1 VAGRVFED
9 LLPVLELL
17 DEMYGRGE
25 GGVVVAG
32 PSECVMMLLDNAMV
46 PYSDV
51 KAVAP
56 AYHAVVAEG
65 WRAERLLE
73 LFGLGE
79 GGRAPLYYIATCTVR
94 GRCVYYLYEVATRE
108 GLYDVASHLT
118 TVILLARLITAYSAL
133 GLCRGERAS
142 EVYED
147 CVKRII
153 ESLLEVAEKRGDKTL
168 PNIIRRFDS
177 PMEVF
182 CTPEMFEEHKGRA

>member
-1 VAGRVFED
+1 MFED
-9 LLPVLELL
+9 LLSTLRVL
-17 DEMYGRGE
+17 DEMYERGG

-46 PYSDV
+46 PYSEV

-56 AYHAVVAEG
+56 MHHAVVAEG

-94 GRCVYYLYEVATRE
+94 GRCVYYLYEVVGRE

-118 TVILLARLITAYSAL
+118 TVILLARLITAYSSL

-153 ESLLEVAEKRGDKTL
+153 ESLLEVAEKRGDKTF
-168 PNIIRRFDS
+168 PNIIRRFGS

-182 CTPEMFEEHKGRA
+182 CTPDMVEEHKGRA

>member
-1 VAGRVFED
+1 MFED
-9 LLPVLELL
+9 LLSTLGLL

-46 PYSDV
+46 PYSEV
-51 KAVAP
+51 KEVAP
-56 AYHAVVAEG
+56 MYHAVAAEG

-73 LFGLGE
+73 LFNLGE
-79 GGRAPLYYIATCTVR
+79 GGRAPLYYVASCMVQ
-94 GRCVYYLYEVATRE
+94 GRCAFYLYEVVTRE
-108 GLYDVASHLT
+108 GLYDAASHLT
-118 TVILLARLITAYSAL
+118 TVILLARLITAYSSL
-133 GLCRGERAS
+133 GLCRGGRPT

-147 CVKRII
+147 CVRRILS
-153 ESLLEVAEKRGDKTL
+153 SLLEVAGKRGDKTL

-182 CTPEMFEEHKGRA
+182 CTPDMVEEHESRA

>member
-1 VAGRVFED
+1 VFED
-9 LLPVLELL
+9 LLPTLRLL
-17 DEMYGRGE
+17 DEMYGRGG

-32 PSECVMMLLDNAMV
+32 PSGCVMMLLDNAMV
-46 PYSDV
+46 PYSEV

-56 AYHAVVAEG
+56 MYHAVVAEG
-65 WRAERLLE
+65 WGAERLLE
-73 LFGLGE
+73 LFNLGE
-79 GGRAPLYYIATCTVR
+79 GGKAPLYYVATCMVH

-108 GLYDVASHLT
+108 GLYDVAAHLT

-133 GLCRGERAS
+133 GLCRGGRAS

-153 ESLLEVAEKRGDKTL
+153 ESLLEVAEKRGNKTL
-168 PNIIRRFDS
+168 PGIIRRFDS

-182 CTPEMFEEHKGRA
+182 CAPDMVEEHKGRA